1 MFPISPANPP
11 TFGLNPVTE
20 LVTSPS
26 AAQEEDFPFCMYPA
40 NPPARHSF
48 ATTST
53 FAMQLSKVLIVAES
67 ASPAY
72 PTKPPIAHN
81 PVTFPVTLQFV

>member
-11 TFGLNPVTE
+11 TIGSNPVTE

-26 AAQEEDFPFCMYPA
+26 AAQDEDFPFSMYPA
-40 NPPARHSF
+40 NPPARQLL
-48 ATTST
+48 AITAT
-53 FAMQLSKVLIVAES
+53 FAMQLSKVLIVVDS

-72 PTKPPIAHN
+72 PTKPPIDHN
-81 PVTFPVTLQFV
+81 PVTFPVTLQFL